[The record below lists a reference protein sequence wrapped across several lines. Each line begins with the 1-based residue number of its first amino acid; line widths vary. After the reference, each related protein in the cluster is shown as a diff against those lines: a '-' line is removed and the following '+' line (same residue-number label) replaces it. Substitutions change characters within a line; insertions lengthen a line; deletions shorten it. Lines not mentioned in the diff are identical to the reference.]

1 MPERMTLCC
10 EPSQHRRR
18 YDSKSAGFT
27 LLEVLVAL
35 MVVGISLGAVFQA
48 FSQSKRISWKA
59 DEKLESARIAQNI
72 LADSALIGAAL
83 RDEGKEGVVEGETG
97 WKYTISVKPLEY
109 RPENGENLLEIPA
122 MLDIRLCLAHDS
134 GQKEKSFCLNR
145 WYRR

>member
-1 MPERMTLCC
+1 MSPRRESPRH
-10 EPSQHRRR
+10 SRR
-18 YDSKSAGFT
+18 YDSRRAGFT

-35 MVVGISLGAVFQA
+35 LVAGISLGAVFQA

-72 LADSALIGAAL
+72 LADSALIDAAL
-83 RDEGKEGVVEGETG
+83 RDEGKEGIVEGENG
-97 WKYTISVKPLEY
+97 WKYIISVKPLEY
-109 RPENGENLLEIPA
+109 IPENEENPLEIPA
-122 MLDIRLCLAHDS
+122 MLDLRLCLVHDS

>member
-1 MPERMTLCC
+1 MSEQMDHCC
-10 EPSQHRRR
+10 KPSQCRRR
-18 YDSKSAGFT
+18 DSSKRAGFT

-59 DEKLESARIAQNI
+59 DERLEIARIAQNI

-109 RPENGENLLEIPA
+109 RPGNGENLLEIPA